1 MEDRYLGDRRKN
13 GIGEWNG
20 ETNWEKRREK
30 EKGKKGREGNVLIN
44 VCLLKDSEMTNRFT
58 LNTH

>member
-30 EKGKKGREGNVLIN
+30 EREEGEGGKHFDKCLSSKG
-44 VCLLKDSEMTNRFT
+44 
-58 LNTH
+58 